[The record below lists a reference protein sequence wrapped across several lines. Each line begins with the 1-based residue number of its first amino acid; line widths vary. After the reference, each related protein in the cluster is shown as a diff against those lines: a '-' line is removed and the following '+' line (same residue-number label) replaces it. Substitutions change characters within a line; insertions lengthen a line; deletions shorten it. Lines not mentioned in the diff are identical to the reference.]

1 MIWVLVAIAIIGSV
15 SVLIAGVGL
24 LLPSTRSISRM
35 AHFNRS
41 PSEIWALIT
50 NFSDQPSWRTDLTH
64 IERLPNRAG
73 LEMWKET
80 DRHGQSLEIETVGK
94 VPPQRL
100 VRRIANDNHPFSQT
114 WTMEVATY
122 GEVTSLTITEENRI
136 DNPVF
141 RFISWLIMNQAATID
156 EYLCNLGK
164 RIGTDV
170 HITTG

>member
-1 MIWVLVAIAIIGSV
+1 MAIAIIGSV
-15 SVLIAGVGL
+15 SVLVAGAGS

-35 AHFNRS
+35 AHFNQS
-41 PSEIWALIT
+41 PSEVWALIT
-50 NFSDQPSWRTDLTH
+50 NFSDQATWRTDLTH
-64 IERLPNRAG
+64 IERLPNRPG

-94 VPPQRL
+94 VPPRRL

-114 WTMEVATY
+114 WTMEVAAY
-122 GEVTSLTITEENRI
+122 GEVTALTITEENRI
-136 DNPVF
+136 NNPVF
-141 RFISWLIMNQAATID
+141 RFISWLIMSQATAID
-156 EYLCNLGK
+156 EYLCDLGK